1 MDKIVQ
7 FKNSF
12 ERLLKVWISK
22 LDVSEQ
28 DLVAEDLIWIDEIFD
43 KFFNDNNINEF
54 ILKSSFG
61 KCKSYAII

>member
-22 LDVSEQ
+22 LDFSEQ

-43 KFFNDNNINEF
+43 KFFIDNNINVHEY
-54 ILKSSFG
+54 IT
-61 KCKSYAII
+61 Y